1 MQFYIDGE
9 NKMER
14 FFSILEILI
23 SFTENLLI
31 FSIICNIAIKKYSSV
46 RQTVCVVL
54 LSLFLTGVVYFLNS
68 FEAFSF
74 FTIFVGI
81 FSFIVLSR
89 FVSVGKPLLRAAA
102 CAIAFFFMHSL
113 EYLTGF
119 SMALLL
125 GGSSSINESFMALM
139 SPGLMRAVFLVGIKS
154 IQAILVFSLSAVYS
168 KVNILKSKH
177 LATVLVITAAAYLTM
192 SILLNMIITDSLV
205 VLQIAVILS
214 WLFIMLCVVAAICTV
229 TISTRYQVK
238 MREAE
243 MINLTNELMTK
254 NYQQLHDV
262 QMKISQQVHD
272 FTNHMKTL
280 NRLINNDMEAKEYL
294 DTLLHSPKQQINQSQ
309 CGNHVIDAIIN
320 SKIEESAHINTAF
333 VFRVRLPYPDVRI
346 SPVDICAVLSN
357 QLDNAI
363 EACALLPL
371 GEDRFISL
379 DIWKRESFV
388 FFKVINRTNKE
399 PENGRLQLVSTKN
412 VSDGMHGLGIKNI
425 RETVEKYGGSLEMTC
440 ENGCFTSV
448 AMLQETE

>member
-14 FFSILEILI
+14 FFSILEIFI
-23 SFTENLLI
+23 SFTDNLLI
-31 FSIICNIAIKKYSSV
+31 FSIICNIAIKKYSAV
-46 RQTVCVVL
+46 RQTACVVL
-54 LSLFLTGVVYFLNS
+54 LSLLLTGVVYFLNS

-81 FSFIVLSR
+81 LSFIVLSR
-89 FVSVGKPLLRAAA
+89 LVSVGKTLLRAAA

-119 SMALLL
+119 SMALLI
-125 GGSSSINESFMALM
+125 GSSSSVNESFMALM
-139 SPGLMRAVFLVGIKS
+139 SPGLMRAVFLVGIKF
-154 IQAILVFSLSAVYS
+154 IQTILVFSLSAIYS
-168 KVNILKSKH
+168 KINILKSKH

-243 MINLTNELMTK
+243 MINLTNEVMTK

-272 FTNHMKTL
+272 FTNHLKTL
-280 NRLINNDMEAKEYL
+280 NRLVSKDKE
-294 DTLLHSPKQQINQSQ
+294 TK
-309 CGNHVIDAIIN
+309 
-320 SKIEESAHINTAF
+320 KI
-333 VFRVRLPYPDVRI
+333 
-346 SPVDICAVLSN
+346 C
-357 QLDNAI
+357 
-363 EACALLPL
+363 
-371 GEDRFISL
+371 
-379 DIWKRESFV
+379 
-388 FFKVINRTNKE
+388 
-399 PENGRLQLVSTKN
+399 
-412 VSDGMHGLGIKNI
+412 
-425 RETVEKYGGSLEMTC
+425 
-440 ENGCFTSV
+440 
-448 AMLQETE
+448 